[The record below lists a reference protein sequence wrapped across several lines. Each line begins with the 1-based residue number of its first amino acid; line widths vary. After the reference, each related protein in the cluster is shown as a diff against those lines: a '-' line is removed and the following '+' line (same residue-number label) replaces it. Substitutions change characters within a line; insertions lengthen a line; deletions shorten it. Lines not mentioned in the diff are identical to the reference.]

1 MRNSLLL
8 LALTLIA
15 CTSNAQENKSK
26 EELQVPQDTVI
37 NFEKSVLFFPAGREA
52 QDGFYAKL
60 DSLKKDSLSNVNIWQ
75 VGGSHVQG
83 GSFPNKLR
91 EHFQTLAG
99 AGVLTKTVLSV

>member
-37 NFEKSVLFFPAGREA
+37 NFEKSVLFFPACREA
-52 QDGFYAKL
+52 QYGFYAKL

-75 VGGSHVQG
+75 VGGSHV
-83 GSFPNKLR
+83 
-91 EHFQTLAG
+91 HC
-99 AGVLTKTVLSV
+99 